1 VTDTKKQKWITAEHN
16 KAVKIHHNNIDRI
29 QKLEEKISY
38 NLYKIHYHHYSFIK
52 LDRQEKYDKY
62 ELTMD
67 LIKAEEVKLALEI
80 AQLQK
85 DIDSQSKKTSWK
97 ICQKNSNKEM
107 LAKKYDKLFPKELA
121 QCK

>member
-1 VTDTKKQKWITAEHN
+1 MTDTKKQKWITAEHN

-29 QKLEEKISY
+29 QGLEEKISS

-85 DIDSQSKKTSWK
+85 DIDSQSKETSWK
-97 ICQKNSNKEM
+97 ICQKNSNEEM
-107 LAKKYDKLFPKELA
+107 LAKKYDKLFPKEVA
-121 QCK
+121 K